1 MTTTP
6 TPPSSSPVHLTEDI
20 TTNITAN
27 IEQWSRELGF
37 QQSGISNIDLSKEGA
52 QLRDWLGK
60 QFHGSMDWMAEHG
73 EMRWHPEQLLPSTIS
88 VISVR
93 MNYLP
98 PNTRIIAQLRD
109 GDKAYLSRYA
119 LGRDYHKLI
128 RKRLGLLAN
137 KIAET
142 AQCQV
147 VQRPFVDSAPV
158 LEKPLAAKAGLG
170 WIGKN
175 TLLLNR
181 DAGSWFFLG
190 ELFTSLPLPTQN
202 ARAKDEC
209 GNCRACLKI
218 CPTQAFPQPYVLDA
232 RRCISYLTIENKDSI
247 PLEFRKAIGNR
258 VFGCDD
264 CQIVCP
270 WNRFAQATDE
280 THFKPRHGLADSDL
294 ATLFN
299 WSEEQFLARTA
310 GSPIRRIGY
319 QRWLRNLAIG
329 LGNAPTSA
337 AVLAALN
344 ARTNDPSALVREH
357 VAWALME
364 HQKPSQAG
372 Q

>member
-6 TPPSSSPVHLTEDI
+6 TPAPASPEQL
-20 TTNITAN
+20 TAN

-37 QQSGISNIDLSKEGA
+37 QQSGITNIDLQQEGA
-52 QLRDWLGK
+52 QLREWLAK
-60 QFHGSMDWMAEHG
+60 KFHGSMAWMEDHG
-73 EMRWHPEQLLPSTIS
+73 DMRWHPEKLLPRTVS

-109 GDKAYLSRYA
+109 GNQAYLSRYA

-128 RKRLGLLAN
+128 RKRLSLLAD
-137 KIAET
+137 KIADA
-142 AQCQV
+142 AQCRV
-147 VQRPFVDSAPV
+147 AQRPFVDSAPV
-158 LEKPLAAKAGLG
+158 MEKPLAANAGLG

-202 ARAKDEC
+202 TRAKDEC

-218 CPTQAFPQPYVLDA
+218 CPTQAFPEPYVLDA
-232 RRCISYLTIENKDSI
+232 RRCISYLTIEHKDSI
-247 PLEFRKAIGNR
+247 PVEFRKAMGNR

-270 WNRFAQATDE
+270 WNRFAQATSE

-299 WSEEQFLARTA
+299 WSESQFLDRTA

-337 AVLAALN
+337 PILSALK
-344 ARTNDPSALVREH
+344 ARINDPSPLVREH
-357 VAWALME
+357 VAWALTE
-364 HQKPSQAG
+364 HQKPVTAC
-372 Q
+372 